1 MADRIY
7 DLYVNQERLT
17 IENLDNAI
25 KKGWITEEQKAKMIA
40 DLEAKKAS
48 EATASTNTSTT
59 PQA

>member
-25 KKGWITEEQKAKMIA
+25 VKQWITEEQKAKMIA

-48 EATASTNTSTT
+48 EADTSTT
-59 PQA
+59 PQS